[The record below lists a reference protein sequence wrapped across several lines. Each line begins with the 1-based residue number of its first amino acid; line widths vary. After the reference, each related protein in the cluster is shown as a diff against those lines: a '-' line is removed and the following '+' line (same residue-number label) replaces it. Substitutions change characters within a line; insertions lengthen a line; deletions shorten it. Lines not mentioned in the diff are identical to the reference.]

1 MKVRPKLFV
10 LLPLL
15 AFACCGPEPATTID
29 IATPAQEQPKATDTN
44 MSADADTPATSDQDT
59 PPTKAHKHE
68 LATFGGGCFWCT
80 EAVLEQLDGVVDVES
95 GYTGGVV
102 DNPTYEQIC
111 GGRTEHAEVVKVTFD
126 PKVISYETLLDWF
139 FRSHDPTTLNRQGND
154 VGTQYRSAIFF
165 HSEEQQKTALSFI
178 DKIANNWSDPIVT
191 ELTPAVKF
199 WPAEPYHQDYYRNN
213 PRQGYCSVIIRPKLA
228 KLGLDTAPKK

>member
-1 MKVRPKLFV
+1 MNVRSKLFA

-15 AFACCGPEPATTID
+15 AFACCGPEQTTAPTI
-29 IATPAQEQPKATDTN
+29 TEQPPAQPQADQTKMTKDTDDIRNAGIAAKSQAPKA
-44 MSADADTPATSDQDT
+44 
-59 PPTKAHKHE
+59 E

-80 EAVLEQLDGVVDVES
+80 EAVLEQLDGVLDVES

-102 DNPTYEQIC
+102 DDPTYEQIC
-111 GGRTEHAEVVKVTFD
+111 GGRTEHAEVVKVRFD
-126 PKVISYETLLDWF
+126 PKVISYEALLDWF

-165 HSEEQQKTALSFI
+165 HSNAQQQTALSFI
-178 DKIANNWSDPIVT
+178 EKIANNWSSPIVT

-199 WPAEPYHQDYYRNN
+199 WPAEKYHQDYFRNN
-213 PRQGYCSVIIRPKLA
+213 QGQGYCRAIIKPKLS
-228 KLGLDTAPKK
+228 KLGLDDAPKK

>member
-1 MKVRPKLFV
+1 MNVRSKLFA

-15 AFACCGPEPATTID
+15 AFACCGPEQTTAPTI
-29 IATPAQEQPKATDTN
+29 TEQPPAQPQADQTKMTKDTDDIRNAGIAAKAQAPKA
-44 MSADADTPATSDQDT
+44 
-59 PPTKAHKHE
+59 E

-80 EAVLEQLDGVVDVES
+80 EAVLEQLDGVLDVES

-102 DNPTYEQIC
+102 DDPTYEQIC
-111 GGRTEHAEVVKVTFD
+111 GGRTEHAEVVKVRFD
-126 PKVISYETLLDWF
+126 PKVISYEALLDWF

-165 HSEEQQKTALSFI
+165 HSNAQQQTALSFI
-178 DKIANNWSDPIVT
+178 EKIANNWSSPIVT

-199 WPAEPYHQDYYRNN
+199 WPAEKYHQDYFRNN
-213 PRQGYCSVIIRPKLA
+213 QGQGYCRAITKPTLS
-228 KLGLDTAPKK
+228 KLGLDDAPKK